1 MKKNVH
7 GGDIYSHINVTDYSA
22 NCNPFGVPEGVRRA
36 ICDSADLVNCYPDV
50 HCTEL
55 RSRLSEELG
64 VPGEKIFFG
73 NGAAEVIFAIAQA
86 LKPKKALIPAPS
98 FAEYAAALE
107 TAGCE
112 IRRFCTDEANG
123 FRITEK
129 INEMITDDVDIMF
142 LCNPNNPTGTFI
154 AAEELRVILDCAKDN
169 KVKVVLDECFM
180 SFVDEKKKYTWVEH
194 IEKYPNV
201 IVMNAFTKLY
211 AMAGVRL
218 GYAVTWD
225 DEVIEKLEN
234 YVQPWNVSVIAQNAG
249 IAALKEKEYVRNS
262 LCEIRKERE
271 IFISEITKAGLK
283 VYDSEANYVF
293 FRGEPAL
300 YDKMLEK
307 GYLLRDCS
315 NYPGLGKGYFRA
327 AVRLHEDN
335 KGFIRAL
342 EEIKKETRG

>member
-55 RSRLSEELG
+55 RTKLSEELG

-73 NGAAEVIFAIAQA
+73 NGAAEVNFAIAQA
-86 LKPKKALIPAPS
+86 LKPKKAVIPAPS
-98 FAEYAAALE
+98 FAEYASALE
-107 TAGCE
+107 NAGCE
-112 IRRFCTDEANG
+112 IRRFYTDEANG

-129 INEMITDDVDIMF
+129 INEMVTDDVDMIF

-154 AAEELRVILDCAKDN
+154 GEDELKVILDHARGN
-169 KVKVVLDECFM
+169 KVRVVLDECFM
-180 SFVDEKKKYTWVEH
+180 SFVDEKKKYTWLEH
-194 IEKYPNV
+194 IEEYPNV
-201 IVMNAFTKLY
+201 VVMNAFTKLY

-234 YVQPWNVSVIAQNAG
+234 FVHPWNVSVIAQKSGNA
-249 IAALKEKEYVRNS
+249 A
-262 LCEIRKERE
+262 
-271 IFISEITKAGLK
+271 
-283 VYDSEANYVF
+283 
-293 FRGEPAL
+293 
-300 YDKMLEK
+300 
-307 GYLLRDCS
+307 
-315 NYPGLGKGYFRA
+315 
-327 AVRLHEDN
+327 
-335 KGFIRAL
+335 
-342 EEIKKETRG
+342 IKKSEDVRSYLCQIKITRVLSEH

>member
-55 RSRLSEELG
+55 RTKLSEELG

-73 NGAAEVIFAIAQA
+73 NGAAEVIFAVAQA

-112 IRRFCTDEANG
+112 IKRFYTDEANG

-129 INEMITDDVDIMF
+129 INEMVTDDVDMIF

-154 AAEELRVILDCAKDN
+154 GEDELKVILDHARGN
-169 KVKVVLDECFM
+169 KVRVVLDECFM
-180 SFVDEKKKYTWVEH
+180 SFVDEKKKYTWLEH
-194 IEKYPNV
+194 IEEYPNV

-218 GYAVTWD
+218 GYGITWD

-234 YVQPWNVSVIAQNAG
+234 FVQPWNVSVIAQNAG
-249 IAALKEKEYVRNS
+249 IAALKEREYVRSS

-271 IFISEITKAGLK
+271 IFISELVEAGLK

-293 FRGEPAL
+293 FRGEPDL

-335 KGFIRAL
+335 EGFIRAL
-342 EEIKKETRG
+342 MEIKK